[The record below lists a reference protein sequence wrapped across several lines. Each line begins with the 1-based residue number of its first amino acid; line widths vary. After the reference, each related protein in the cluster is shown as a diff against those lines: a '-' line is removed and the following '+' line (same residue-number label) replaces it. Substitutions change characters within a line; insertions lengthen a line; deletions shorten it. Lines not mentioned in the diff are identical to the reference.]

1 VCERLRAG
9 APDRLQLG
17 GAELP
22 DADIGRER
30 GPPSSEGVA
39 TAIVSAAKGA
49 VKRGKALLGRT
60 EQALEDPAPL
70 STFVLVLVGML
81 TLAAAS
87 LGALLLVEL

>member
-1 VCERLRAG
+1 
-9 APDRLQLG
+9 
-17 GAELP
+17 
-22 DADIGRER
+22 
-30 GPPSSEGVA
+30 
-39 TAIVSAAKGA
+39 VSAAKGA

-60 EQALEDPAPL
+60 EDPAPL